1 MFIGHLRKKIGT
13 HQHVRSEELKLGSV
27 RP

>member
-1 MFIGHLRKKIGT
+1 MFIVHLRKKT
-13 HQHVRSEELKLGSV
+13 ATHVRSAELKLGSV

>member
-1 MFIGHLRKKIGT
+1 MPT
-13 HQHVRSEELKLGSV
+13 HVRSAELKLGGV